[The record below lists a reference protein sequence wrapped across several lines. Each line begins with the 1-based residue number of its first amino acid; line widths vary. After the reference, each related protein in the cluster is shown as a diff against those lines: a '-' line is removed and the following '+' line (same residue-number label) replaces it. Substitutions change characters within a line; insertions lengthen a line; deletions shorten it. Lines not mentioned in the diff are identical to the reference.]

1 RSHSVSENP
10 KLLSNAVPSI
20 FVGVFDAPN
29 NSGTPPLEEELLEP
43 PTKKI
48 RLSYVVTHEFD
59 GDLPVSEDAV
69 VGVQEIHNPPNH
81 IAVNGS
87 GDEEKDS
94 ANDSGPVRDI
104 SASKLSES
112 EGDFHISS
120 HHSDS
125 GCHYSSSTSFNS
137 DSECE
142 WSASNSCDSDSE
154 CAWSSSNSSDTN
166 SDWELSSQ
174 EDCDTD
180 SDFQENELD
189 HLETP
194 DSDND
199 ALLRPKP
206 ASSTENDLKLQKK
219 VRRLQKQIVRLKK
232 NRGKLE
238 NRISD
243 LENTISG
250 LTCPEMNLIKSMK
263 KESTEGDPWSCFM
276 MDQMKNKTKKSKN
289 GYRWH
294 QEVIRQCIILQA
306 RSPGAY
312 ECLRKSGM
320 VILPSPKT
328 LRSYLGSSTM
338 DVGVTDIVKEAMK
351 AKIEELGGGLGI
363 HVNIALD
370 EVAIKPNETYVK
382 HADKLVGHVDMAG
395 IVEAKD
401 KEKLANKLLTFAING
416 LANSFCIIVGYFL
429 VNKMT
434 AEELSKLTL
443 HVIEEVERIGFVVVG
458 AVADNASTNTKMF
471 KMINPDRIL
480 SHVIPHPN
488 DANRKLFLSFD
499 SSHIIK
505 NVRNQFIDRPLKRKG
520 KPIRFEF
527 IKRLHFKQKLMV
539 LKFVKKLSKRH
550 LEPTTIERQNVQRAL
565 DIFSRPM
572 VAALEALRRRHTSGF
587 MGSEETISFMC
598 KMIKW
603 FEIHDI
609 SNLTQGKYQRLPNKA
624 PFYSS
629 ADARVKWLQDFLQWL
644 IDWKKSV
651 IDKEH
656 FLTAETFAA
665 IEITTKSTI
674 AKISYLLDTAGF
686 KFVLT
691 RKFNSDNLERKF
703 SALRQANGGN
713 YNMEAKA
720 AIYGVEKLLRTTA

>member
-1 RSHSVSENP
+1 
-10 KLLSNAVPSI
+10 
-20 FVGVFDAPN
+20 
-29 NSGTPPLEEELLEP
+29 
-43 PTKKI
+43 
-48 RLSYVVTHEFD
+48 
-59 GDLPVSEDAV
+59 
-69 VGVQEIHNPPNH
+69 
-81 IAVNGS
+81 
-87 GDEEKDS
+87 
-94 ANDSGPVRDI
+94 
-104 SASKLSES
+104 
-112 EGDFHISS
+112 
-120 HHSDS
+120 
-125 GCHYSSSTSFNS
+125 
-137 DSECE
+137 
-142 WSASNSCDSDSE
+142 
-154 CAWSSSNSSDTN
+154 
-166 SDWELSSQ
+166 
-174 EDCDTD
+174 
-180 SDFQENELD
+180 
-189 HLETP
+189 
-194 DSDND
+194 
-199 ALLRPKP
+199 
-206 ASSTENDLKLQKK
+206 
-219 VRRLQKQIVRLKK
+219 
-232 NRGKLE
+232 
-238 NRISD
+238 
-243 LENTISG
+243 
-250 LTCPEMNLIKSMK
+250 MNLIKSMK

-434 AEELSKLTL
+434 AEELS
-443 HVIEEVERIGFVVVG
+443 

-499 SSHIIK
+499 S
-505 NVRNQFIDRPLKRKG
+505 
-520 KPIRFEF
+520 
-527 IKRLHFKQKLMV
+527 
-539 LKFVKKLSKRH
+539 
-550 LEPTTIERQNVQRAL
+550 
-565 DIFSRPM
+565 PM

-720 AIYGVEKLLRTTA
+720 AIYGVEKLLRTGITYCAINCNVSLTREKQQRANKKFLRATSVKVELKRPAVYGTDRECDDKLSTAVTAGFLLLVLEEREICVECKEGLRQTNINDPEADAVNTLNDCLGIKKLQLHRGGLNIPSKEFVERMWTIYRFVEGSMTKLLNTKKIREDLVTFLVPHVFGCATFCCKRGQQLPPSHKHNGRLAILVLWKFITPMLNTYAATATDCQTKAPTVSKNKINNRKYNTLTT